1 MHNPIRALAC
11 ALPLLCSSLAYATP
25 LIDQENW
32 TADLTS
38 NDFWSVYGDW
48 PDYAP
53 QVLHAQTFVVTHTGT
68 LVGLELIGAGDNPMS
83 LDIRTQ
89 SNGHPDDGNVLQ
101 TVAIPGFAGMH
112 AATTVALNVAVTA
125 GDLLSFV
132 VSGGSGGPWGNSFF
146 GNTDSYANGG
156 MWTAGTPP
164 YGLDGPG
171 SWYPNG
177 NTGIEH
183 DFFFRTIVDTA
194 APASVPE
201 PGTPLLLLSALGIM
215 GVTTVRRA
223 RR

>member
-1 MHNPIRALAC
+1 MPIV
-11 ALPLLCSSLAYATP
+11 
-25 LIDQENW
+25 DQENW
-32 TADLTS
+32 PADMTS
-38 NDFWSVYGDW
+38 GFWSIESVW

-53 QVLHAQTFVVTHTGT
+53 QVLHAQTFVVGHTGT
-68 LVGLELIGAGDNPMS
+68 LVGLELIGLGDNPMS

-89 SNGHPDDGNVLQ
+89 SNSHPDDGNVLQ
-101 TVAIPGFAGMH
+101 TVAIPGFAGVH
-112 AATTVALNVAVTA
+112 APTTVALNVAVTA

-132 VSGGSGGPWGNSFF
+132 VSGGAGGSWGNSFF
-146 GNTDSYANGG
+146 GNTDGYANGG
-156 MWTAGTPP
+156 MWAAGNPQ

-183 DFFFRTIVDTA
+183 DFFFRTIVDTT

-201 PGTPLLLLSALGIM
+201 PGTPLLFLSALGIIGM
-215 GVTTVRRA
+215 ASARRA